1 MLYDICKRQTTLAVS
16 RRFFSTEL
24 SRKHLLSSLLF
35 SKLTVLGKPA
45 AVGYTKWFGTLLK
58 FSKKTIL
65 QETLNKELLDRQL
78 H

>member
-45 AVGYTKWFGTLLK
+45 AVGYTKWFGTLK
-58 FSKKTIL
+58 IFKKTIL
-65 QETLNKELLDRQL
+65 QQTLNKELLDRQL